1 MIRGITH
8 HALEHRHNIIAGR
21 LAQGRTQSI
30 SFARAAMLHEWRQ
43 SENLNAQPG
52 HIRRPTRIFLI
63 SVMALA
69 GLRRFGQVLA
79 QFRLVWQR

>member
-1 MIRGITH
+1 M
-8 HALEHRHNIIAGR
+8 
-21 LAQGRTQSI
+21 
-30 SFARAAMLHEWRQ
+30 MLLPGWRQ
-43 SENLNAQPG
+43 SENLNSQPG
-52 HIRRPTRIFLI
+52 HIRRPTSIFLI